1 MKVENLE
8 SFLFDSSSGVFLING
23 EEPKNVTGLSFTY
36 KNGEFGLEITESFT
50 CMNTVN
56 SKINFKGDDSCGT

>member
-56 SKINFKGDDSCGT
+56 SKINFKSSH